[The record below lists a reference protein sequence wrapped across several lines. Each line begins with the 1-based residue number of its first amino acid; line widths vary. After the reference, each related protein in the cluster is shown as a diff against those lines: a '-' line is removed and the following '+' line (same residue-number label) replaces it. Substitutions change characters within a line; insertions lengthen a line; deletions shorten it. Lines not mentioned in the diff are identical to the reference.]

1 MKSMQATN
9 TGALLQAAPE
19 EHSRRCALAR
29 RALDSQRW
37 PAAACGLRHAA
48 ALALDWAS
56 RAREL
61 ADWCDAQ
68 AKNGTAPPNVAIEH
82 NEEHPSDDMAAAGA
96 PTTEAIEAGLLSLA
110 RALGHGHA
118 VRVRSAMNGVLRAQQ
133 QVQPSPAEAAV

>member
-1 MKSMQATN
+1 MQTTETA
-9 TGALLQAAPE
+9 ALLEADPE
-19 EHSRRCALAR
+19 QHARRCTLAKK
-29 RALDSQRW
+29 AIDAQRW

-48 ALALDWAS
+48 GLAEEWAAHAL
-56 RAREL
+56 RL

-82 NEEHPSDDMAAAGA
+82 NKEHPSDDMAAAGA

-118 VRVRSAMNGVLRAQQ
+118 VRVRSAMNGVLRAQLQ
-133 QVQPSPAEAAV
+133 LLLQPSPAEAAA

>member
-1 MKSMQATN
+1 MQPSDTAV
-9 TGALLQAAPE
+9 LLKAPPE
-19 EHSRRCALAR
+19 EHSRRCALAKS
-29 RALDSQRW
+29 ALDSQRW

-68 AKNGTAPPNVAIEH
+68 AKSGTVPPNFAIYHDGEH
-82 NEEHPSDDMAAAGA
+82 SSDDMAAAGS

-110 RALGHGHA
+110 RALGHGHT

-133 QVQPSPAEAAV
+133 QLQPFPAEAAV